1 MEQNSKVPESL
12 KIYTSCAIAAAVL
25 GVLVAGVKGFLAY
38 VGGFGIVYGLG
49 LALMWLGGKIRS
61 AFGY

>member
-12 KIYTSCAIAAAVL
+12 KIYIGCVTAAAVL
-25 GVLVAGVKGFLAY
+25 GVLTAGVKGFLAF

-49 LALMWLGGKIRS
+49 LALMWLGGKIKS